1 MSDKPGNQTP
11 NTPDVSETKLR
22 SMKVDE
28 LRKEA
33 REDHI
38 AGASDMHK
46 EELVKAVAKAR
57 QEDHDGGRKEG
68 SRSGSGNSGQASS
81 GKSGSGR
88 ETRDE
93 PGNQTPNTPDV
104 SETEL
109 RGMKVDELR
118 KEAREDHIAGASGMR
133 KEELVREVAKAR
145 QEGASG
151 GGDRNQGAGGDAE
164 DLGAGPDGGKI
175 RYGDDSSKSLKYS
188 QEITSTEEEPE
199 REGRSLATTHHEVI
213 RQWAEERGGVPAT
226 VEGTEH
232 GDHLGVLRIDFQDR
246 DANLREVSW
255 EEWFKTFDDRRLNF
269 IYQDE
274 RTDGNQSTFFRL
286 ENPDR
291 EDA

>member
-33 REDHI
+33 REEHI

-68 SRSGSGNSGQASS
+68 SRSGSGNSGRASS
-81 GKSGSGR
+81 GNSGSGK
-88 ETRDE
+88 EGRDE

-109 RGMKVDELR
+109 RSMKVDELR
-118 KEAREDHIAGASGMR
+118 KEAREDHIPGASGMR
-133 KEELVREVAKAR
+133 KEELVKEVAKAR

-151 GGDRNQGAGGDAE
+151 GGDRNEDAGGDPE
-164 DLGAGPDGGKI
+164 DLGAGPEGGRI

-226 VEGTEH
+226 VDGTEH
-232 GDHLGVLRIDFQDR
+232 GDHLGVLRIDFRDR

-269 IYQDE
+269 IYQEE

-286 ENPDR
+286 ENPNR